1 MTAAG
6 MLLHGS
12 CVALSE
18 TGILLLAPPGGGKSD
33 LALRL
38 IGRGARLVADDQL
51 RLSTEGGDL
60 HAEPPEALAGRLEVR
75 GLGLLAGLPWTPARL
90 GLVVDLVPSEGVTR
104 LPEPRRWE
112 ALGVS
117 LPRLAID
124 GRQPSAPDV
133 LLAAVQALEGRWR
146 LTAGAFA
153 A

>member
-12 CVALSE
+12 CVAVSE

-33 LALRL
+33 LALRM

-51 RLSTEGGDL
+51 CLSTRHGQL
-60 HAEPPEALAGRLEVR
+60 HAAPAEALAGRLEVR
-75 GLGLLAGLPWTPARL
+75 GLGLLAGLPWAAARL
-90 GLVVDLVPSEGVTR
+90 GLVVDLVPPEGIAR
-104 LPEPRRWE
+104 LPEPARWE
-112 ALGVS
+112 ALGVG
-117 LPRLAID
+117 LPRMALN

-133 LLAAVQALEGRWR
+133 LLAAVAALEGRWR

>member
-33 LALRL
+33 LALRM

-51 RLSTEGGDL
+51 RLATQDGVL

-90 GLVVDLVPSEGVTR
+90 GLVVDLVAPGGVIR
-104 LPEPRRWE
+104 LPEPARWD

-117 LPRLAID
+117 VPRMALD

-133 LLAAVQALEGRWR
+133 LFAAVAALEGRWR
-146 LTAGAFA
+146 LSTGAFA

>member
-1 MTAAG
+1 

-38 IGRGARLVADDQL
+38 IGRGARLVADDQV
-51 RLSTEGGDL
+51 RLSSQDREL

-75 GLGLLAGLPWTPARL
+75 GLGLLAGLPWAAARL
-90 GLVVDLVPSEGVTR
+90 GLVVELMPPDAIPR
-104 LPEPRRWE
+104 LPEPARWE
-112 ALGVS
+112 ALGVG
-117 LPRLAID
+117 LPRMMLD

-133 LLAAVQALEGRWR
+133 LLAAVEALEGRWR
-146 LTAGAFA
+146 LTSGAFA